1 VALQYYRYN
10 IFGTRL
16 LLGWDSPAYVLMAKQ
31 VIAKGPMI
39 MIQGWSY
46 PHLYVQLLAFL
57 GYLSGDVVVVE
68 RILPLV
74 FCTLLIGANSAIVFK
89 IGKNVHIAG
98 LATFLTVASVNVLR
112 LLADLNRNL
121 MALSMSMIVLM
132 LVPSLDDEQSFLN
145 KRYLSFI
152 LILFV
157 IAGTQFETYFV
168 LSLCLVLYGL
178 LTRKIKKLLMLT
190 FACAVPV
197 AILLSLFPAYFF
209 GYMSTIVVFPT
220 HELTFD
226 QIFLWGGGSWILLGF
241 LILATYFFYR
251 SRLRKDDLAKLVFS
265 WCFVIILIVV
275 LIGFR
280 IAPFPSDFAIRSL
293 LNMPISVLL
302 ALAISACNEFIKS
315 SRFKIASSPKKYLTR
330 VAFRPL
336 LLSILA
342 FSLTATSIFVAFQH
356 YNEFLNPYIPR
367 SSYEKILE
375 TKEFLAKN
383 DLSNPVFVFY
393 GCSAYWF
400 AGIYR
405 NYVGAELGE
414 HFAYYGEIENLFRF
428 IRSEPESSDPSIS
441 ETENYY
447 STFFYNELI
456 GNWSGPPPPMYVH
469 DSHITSVESLMSHPI
484 AIIAPDF
491 YNDKI
496 PYCIKP
502 FYIGDGIYVIPPNSQ
517 IDFSKVS
524 YGPEITVIRDN
535 TTSKINSTYLY
546 IDPED
551 SSIAYLSV
559 NASHGYTSYNFTNFP
574 SDWIFQSIEQGGD
587 ISFPEVD
594 PRRVNGT
601 KALIGNDP
609 ADSMSYWSSPWPE
622 QDATLEIDT
631 STKKEGSASLK
642 VCGKTDSWGN
652 LGVRYDLNGTWDL
665 SKYSSISVWAKSNQS
680 APFSITLT
688 DANGNA
694 RTFWSIK
701 AGEDSATTGWKRF
714 AVNLSNYTSQTDG
727 FNLSMVDT
735 VNFYVWDSNIGKP
748 ISFWIDDLTVDK
760 SIALEKS
767 IYKDRVPVNEMV
779 VIYFYIDTECGVE
792 P

>member
-16 LLGWDSPAYVLMAKQ
+16 LLGWDSPAYMWMAKQ

-57 GYLSGDVVVVE
+57 GYLSGDVVIVE

-98 LATFLTVASVNVLR
+98 LAAFLTVASVNVLR
-112 LLADLNRNL
+112 LLADLHRNL
-121 MALSMSMIVLM
+121 MALPMSMIALM
-132 LVPSLDDEQSFLN
+132 LVPSLDDKESFLN

-168 LSLCLVLYGL
+168 LSVCLVLYGL
-178 LTRKIKKLLMLT
+178 LTRKIKKLLMFT

-197 AILLSLFPAYFF
+197 AILLSLFPTYFF
-209 GYMSTIVVFPT
+209 GYMSTIFVFPMR
-220 HELTFD
+220 ELTFD
-226 QIFLWGGGSWILLGF
+226 QIFLWSGGSWILLGF
-241 LILATYFFYR
+241 LILATYFFYN
-251 SRLRKDDLAKLVFS
+251 SSLRKDELAKLVFS

-275 LIGFR
+275 LIGLR
-280 IAPFPSDFAIRSL
+280 ITPFPSDFAIRAL
-293 LNMPISVLL
+293 LDMPISVLL
-302 ALAISACNEFIKS
+302 ALAISACNEFIKRS
-315 SRFKIASSPKKYLTR
+315 HFKIASSPKKYSIR

-336 LLSILA
+336 LLSILV

-375 TKEFLAKN
+375 TKAFLAKN

-393 GCSAYWF
+393 GCPAYWF
-400 AGIYR
+400 VGIYR

-441 ETENYY
+441 EMENYY
-447 STFFYNELI
+447 STFFYNELF

-469 DSHITSVESLMSHPI
+469 DSHITDVTELMSHPI
-484 AIIAPDF
+484 VIVTPEF
-491 YNDKI
+491 YNQEI
-496 PYCIKP
+496 PYCIKQ
-502 FYIGDGIYVIPPNSQ
+502 FHVGDGIYIIPPNSQ
-517 IDFSKVS
+517 IDFTKVS
-524 YGPEITVIRDN
+524 HGPETTVIRD
-535 TTSKINSTYLY
+535 TITSKINSTYLH
-546 IDPED
+546 IDPKD
-551 SSIAYLSV
+551 PSIVYLSV

-574 SDWIFQSIEQGGD
+574 SNWIFQRIEQGGD
-587 ISFPEVD
+587 ISFPEVY
-594 PRRVNGT
+594 PRRINGT
-601 KALIGNDP
+601 TALVGNDP
-609 ADSMSYWSSPWPE
+609 ADLMVDWSSPWPE

-631 STKKEGSASLK
+631 STKKEGYASLK
-642 VCGKTDSWGN
+642 ITGKTDSWGN
-652 LGVRYDLNGTWDL
+652 LGVTYDSLGTWNL
-665 SKYSSISVWAKSNQS
+665 SGCSSISVWAKSNES
-680 APFSITLT
+680 TPFSISLV
-688 DANGNA
+688 DSDSKS
-694 RTFWSIK
+694 RTFWCLK
-701 AGEDSATTGWKRF
+701 AGEGSATTGWKRF
-714 AVNLSNYTSQTDG
+714 VANLTDYTSQTYG
-727 FNLSMVDT
+727 FNISTVDRIRLYVYSDVKKSMT
-735 VNFYVWDSNIGKP
+735 
-748 ISFWIDDLTVDK
+748 FWIDDLTVDASFGLGNSVYK
-760 SIALEKS
+760 S
-767 IYKDRVPVNEMV
+767 RVPVDETV
-779 VIYFYIDTECGVE
+779 VAYFCTRIED
-792 P
+792 